1 MRLIMAF
8 RKDLLLISSWIRPSS
23 KVLDLGCGDGEL
35 LKLLKIDKNINGYGI
50 DNDVMNIKKSLT
62 NNINVLQMDLD
73 DGLGDFESNSFNYVV
88 LAQSLQVVKN
98 PKLLIDDMLR
108 VGDEIIVSFPNM
120 GHWLARAQL
129 LFRGK
134 MPVTGN
140 LPYKWQDTPNIHLC
154 TIKDFMDFCKEN
166 NYEITEKYIANDKQK
181 KNLFNKVMPNLFG
194 EVATFRIR

>member
-1 MRLIMAF
+1 MAF

-50 DNDVMNIKKSLT
+50 DNDVMNVKKSLT

-73 DGLGDFESNSFNYVV
+73 NGLGDFESNSFNYVV

-120 GHWLARAQL
+120 GHWVARLQL
-129 LFRGK
+129 LLGGK

-181 KNLFNKVMPNLFG
+181 KNLFNKIMPNLFG
-194 EVATFRIR
+194 EVATFRIK

>member
-50 DNDVMNIKKSLT
+50 DNDVMNIKKSLA
-62 NNINVLQMDLD
+62 NDINVLQMDLD
-73 DGLGDFESNSFNYVV
+73 NGLGDFESNSFNYVV

-120 GHWLARAQL
+120 GHWVARLQL
-129 LFRGK
+129 LLGGK

>member
-1 MRLIMAF
+1 MAF

-50 DNDVMNIKKSLT
+50 DNDVMNIKKSLA
-62 NNINVLQMDLD
+62 NDINVLQMDLD
-73 DGLGDFESNSFNYVV
+73 NGLGDFESNSFNYVV

-120 GHWLARAQL
+120 GHWVARLQL
-129 LFRGK
+129 LLSGK

-181 KNLFNKVMPNLFG
+181 KNLFNKIMPNLFG
-194 EVATFRIR
+194 EVATFRIK

>member
-1 MRLIMAF
+1 MAF
-8 RKDLLLISSWIRPSS
+8 RKDLLLISSWIRPRS

-62 NNINVLQMDLD
+62 NDINVLQMDLD
-73 DGLGDFESNSFNYVV
+73 NGLGDFESNSFNYVV

-120 GHWLARAQL
+120 GHWVARLQL

-134 MPVTGN
+134 MPITRN

-154 TIKDFMDFCKEN
+154 TIKDFIDFCKEN

-181 KNLFNKVMPNLFG
+181 KNLLNKVMPNLFG

>member
-1 MRLIMAF
+1 MAF

-50 DNDVMNIKKSLT
+50 DNDVMNVKKSLT

-120 GHWLARAQL
+120 GHWVARLQL
-129 LFRGK
+129 LLGGK

-154 TIKDFMDFCKEN
+154 TIKDFMEFCKEN

>member
-1 MRLIMAF
+1 MAF

-62 NNINVLQMDLD
+62 NDINVLQMDLD
-73 DGLGDFESNSFNYVV
+73 DGLDDFESNSFNYVV

>member
-1 MRLIMAF
+1 MAF

-62 NNINVLQMDLD
+62 NDINVLQMDLD

-120 GHWLARAQL
+120 GHWLARVQL

>member
-1 MRLIMAF
+1 MRLIVAF

-50 DNDVMNIKKSLT
+50 DNDVMNVKKSLT

-73 DGLGDFESNSFNYVV
+73 NGLGDFESNSFNYVV

-120 GHWLARAQL
+120 GHWVARLQL
-129 LFRGK
+129 LLGGK

>member
-1 MRLIMAF
+1 MAF

-62 NNINVLQMDLD
+62 NDINVLQMDLD
-73 DGLGDFESNSFNYVV
+73 NGLGDFESNSFNYVV

-120 GHWLARAQL
+120 GHWVARLQL

-134 MPVTGN
+134 MPVTEN

>member
-1 MRLIMAF
+1 MAF

-62 NNINVLQMDLD
+62 NDINVLQMDLD
-73 DGLGDFESNSFNYVV
+73 DGLDDFESNSFNYVV

-108 VGDEIIVSFPNM
+108 VGDEIIVSFPNI

-129 LFRGK
+129 LLRGK
-134 MPVTGN
+134 MPITRS

-154 TIKDFMDFCKEN
+154 TIKDFIDFCKEN

-181 KNLFNKVMPNLFG
+181 KNLLNKVMPNLFG

>member
-1 MRLIMAF
+1 MAF

-50 DNDVMNIKKSLT
+50 DNDVMNIKKSLA
-62 NNINVLQMDLD
+62 NDINVLQMDLD
-73 DGLGDFESNSFNYVV
+73 DGLDDFESNSFNYVV

-120 GHWLARAQL
+120 GHWVARLQL
-129 LFRGK
+129 LLSGK

>member
-1 MRLIMAF
+1 MAF

-62 NNINVLQMDLD
+62 NDINVLQMDLD
-73 DGLGDFESNSFNYVV
+73 NGLGDFESNSFNYVV

-120 GHWLARAQL
+120 GHWVARLQL

-134 MPVTGN
+134 MPITRN

-181 KNLFNKVMPNLFG
+181 KNLFNKIMPNLFG
-194 EVATFRIR
+194 EVATFRIK

>member
-1 MRLIMAF
+1 MAF

-62 NNINVLQMDLD
+62 NDINVLQMDLD
-73 DGLGDFESNSFNYVV
+73 NGLGDFESNSFNYVV

-120 GHWLARAQL
+120 GHWVARLQL
-129 LFRGK
+129 LLSGK

-166 NYEITEKYIANDKQK
+166 NYEITEKYIANDKQR

>member
-1 MRLIMAF
+1 MAF

-50 DNDVMNIKKSLT
+50 DNDVMNVKKSLT

-120 GHWLARAQL
+120 GHWVARLQL
-129 LFRGK
+129 LLGGK